1 MGRPCFHGMA
11 ETSTRIYETSKR
23 KIQDWDCMLQDGN
36 NRIQEVSSSGRS
48 VASQSGGPISERRAK
63 VWNTVEQRS
72 IKKSKVMFLHSG
84 NDISSKRKNA
94 NPQCIEWKISQMLF
108 WYFFPFHEGWNAK
121 SLRGGGQKNIILA
134 MKINT
139 TNFLY
144 LSQKFEDL
152 ARFLKPMLRLCFRL
166 CQPKCQS
173 LTFNLSMV
181 TLNINAVNELHLRYI
196 NIPCVTLVLMLNFE
210 APCEQGRGITE
221 DNLLIEYA
229 YIKWVSFP
237 IYSGVTEGSYKS

>member
-1 MGRPCFHGMA
+1 MHWVKNKPEFPNF
-11 ETSTRIYETSKR
+11 TRCYFGNFSLFYE
-23 KIQDWDCMLQDGN
+23 
-36 NRIQEVSSSGRS
+36 E
-48 VASQSGGPISERRAK
+48 
-63 VWNTVEQRS
+63 
-72 IKKSKVMFLHSG
+72 
-84 NDISSKRKNA
+84 
-94 NPQCIEWKISQMLF
+94 
-108 WYFFPFHEGWNAK
+108 WNAK

-152 ARFLKPMLRLCFRL
+152 PRFLKPMLRLCFRL

-173 LTFNLSMV
+173 LTFNLSIV
-181 TLNINAVNELHLRYI
+181 TLNINAVNELHLSYI
-196 NIPCVTLVLMLNFE
+196 TIPCVTLVVMLNFDVGVE

-221 DNLLIEYA
+221 HNLLIEYA

-237 IYSGVTEGSYKS
+237 IYPGVTEGSCKS